1 MGDLYSPNIF
11 WKSLLLYGV
20 LNLGEEGSIRA
31 SWQFLSLRIICSV
44 HKILL
49 LFVKPNAFS
58 QSIPPTILP
67 MLVDIMQD
75 KSNIELLSMIQE
87 TWGRRRGEEE
97 KEQSKALKPLT
108 KKVLWLVH
116 KTIIGLREALSVQ

>member
-11 WKSLLLYGV
+11 KKSLLLYGV
-20 LNLGEEGSIRA
+20 LNLGEEGSIQA
-31 SWQFLSLRIICSV
+31 SWQFWSLRIICSV

-67 MLVDIMQD
+67 MLADIMQD
-75 KSNIELLSMIQE
+75 KSSIELLSMIQE
-87 TWGRRRGEEE
+87 TWGRRRGEE

>member
-1 MGDLYSPNIF
+1 MGGGAKHSGFL
-11 WKSLLLYGV
+11 
-20 LNLGEEGSIRA
+20 IRRLQITEFC
-31 SWQFLSLRIICSV
+31 SSRIICSV

-49 LFVKPNAFS
+49 LFVKLNALP

-67 MLVDIMQD
+67 MLADIMQD

-87 TWGRRRGEEE
+87 TKPEGGRWGGEE
-97 KEQSKALKPLT
+97 KEQSKALKLLT

-116 KTIIGLREALSVQ
+116 KTIIGLHEALSVQ